1 MGNKNSLFHLYNVIN
16 CRLKSSVRQER
27 EKVAFTAQTSL
38 RFYETA
44 QIIHLSVYFRLKQ
57 SFPYNLVCISF
68 DSTTS
73 KLHQMVAIK
82 NLNIPKIHSNSIYRL

>member
-44 QIIHLSVYFRLKQ
+44 QRIHLGICLF
-57 SFPYNLVCISF
+57 
-68 DSTTS
+68 
-73 KLHQMVAIK
+73 
-82 NLNIPKIHSNSIYRL
+82 